1 MSLRYDILT
10 FSLNRYIGLE
20 VLSCWRDV
28 ELEGGSMAGNTNL
41 QIGHNH
47 FMYNE
52 AVATKLSPLVRTV
65 GRLEHNFYKYN
76 KDGKKPVFNLLKTSL
91 ENFINACNGMQVFTN
106 ISYHFN
112 HRLRLHP

>member
-1 MSLRYDILT
+1 
-10 FSLNRYIGLE
+10 
-20 VLSCWRDV
+20 
-28 ELEGGSMAGNTNL
+28 MAGNTNL

-76 KDGKKPVFNLLKTSL
+76 KDGKKLLFLNLEKLRSRILLMHAMDCRFSL
-91 ENFINACNGMQVFTN
+91 IFPI
-106 ISYHFN
+106 IL
-112 HRLRLHP
+112 RLRLHP

>member
-1 MSLRYDILT
+1 
-10 FSLNRYIGLE
+10 
-20 VLSCWRDV
+20 
-28 ELEGGSMAGNTNL
+28 MAGNTNL

-76 KDGKKPVFNLLKTSL
+76 KDGMKTVYSFTKASL
-91 ENFINACNGMQVFTN
+91 ETF
-106 ISYHFN
+106 
-112 HRLRLHP
+112 

>member
-1 MSLRYDILT
+1 M
-10 FSLNRYIGLE
+10 
-20 VLSCWRDV
+20 LSCWRDV
-28 ELEGGSMAGNTNL
+28 ILEGGSMAGNTNL

-76 KDGKKPVFNLLKTSL
+76 KDGKKLLFLNLEK
-91 ENFINACNGMQVFTN
+91 
-106 ISYHFN
+106 
-112 HRLRLHP
+112 LRSRI

>member
-1 MSLRYDILT
+1 
-10 FSLNRYIGLE
+10 
-20 VLSCWRDV
+20 
-28 ELEGGSMAGNTNL
+28 MAGNTNL

-76 KDGKKPVFNLLKTSL
+76 KDGKTLLFLNLGKPRSR
-91 ENFINACNGMQVFTN
+91 ISCNGLQVFIN

>member
-1 MSLRYDILT
+1 M
-10 FSLNRYIGLE
+10 E
-20 VLSCWRDV
+20 
-28 ELEGGSMAGNTNL
+28 GNTNL

-76 KDGKKPVFNLLKTSL
+76 KDGKKTMNLFTKASL
-91 ENFINACNGMQVFTN
+91 NKMVDVLQFFIND
-106 ISYHFN
+106 SYHFN

>member
-1 MSLRYDILT
+1 
-10 FSLNRYIGLE
+10 
-20 VLSCWRDV
+20 
-28 ELEGGSMAGNTNL
+28 MAGNTNL

-76 KDGKKPVFNLLKTSL
+76 KDGKKSISL
-91 ENFINACNGMQVFTN
+91 FIKASLVLITPGLQVFINN
-106 ISYHFN
+106 SYHFN

>member
-1 MSLRYDILT
+1 
-10 FSLNRYIGLE
+10 
-20 VLSCWRDV
+20 
-28 ELEGGSMAGNTNL
+28 MAGNTNL

-76 KDGKKPVFNLLKTSL
+76 KDGKKLLFLNLEK
-91 ENFINACNGMQVFTN
+91 
-106 ISYHFN
+106 
-112 HRLRLHP
+112 LRSRI

>member
-1 MSLRYDILT
+1 
-10 FSLNRYIGLE
+10 
-20 VLSCWRDV
+20 
-28 ELEGGSMAGNTNL
+28 MAGNTDL

-76 KDGKKPVFNLLKTSL
+76 KDGKKTVSSFTKTSL
-91 ENFINACNGMQVFTN
+91 ENLITALQFFINN
-106 ISYHFN
+106 SYHLN

>member
-1 MSLRYDILT
+1 MILHATIKISLHYDLST
-10 FSLNRYIGLE
+10 LSLNRYIGLE

-65 GRLEHNFYKYN
+65 GRIEHNFYKYN
-76 KDGKKPVFNLLKTSL
+76 KDGKKTMNLFTKASL
-91 ENFINACNGMQVFTN
+91 NNFI
-106 ISYHFN
+106 
-112 HRLRLHP
+112 